1 MAKNKQAQKAGL
13 GFLKP
18 ILISIVTGLAVCFF
32 FMLLFAFILSS
43 GSMSTDLS
51 LIFSM
56 AASGFGALTAGLLCA
71 KLFAQ
76 KGMLYGAAAG
86 LAMYL
91 VISLV
96 GAAVT
101 GTGFTAV
108 SGIRLAIIL
117 LCAAIGG
124 VMGVNIRKKQK
135 F

>member
-56 AASGFGALTAGLLCA
+56 DVPNIPS
-71 KLFAQ
+71 
-76 KGMLYGAAAG
+76 
-86 LAMYL
+86 
-91 VISLV
+91 
-96 GAAVT
+96 
-101 GTGFTAV
+101 
-108 SGIRLAIIL
+108 
-117 LCAAIGG
+117 IGC
-124 VMGVNIRKKQK
+124 
-135 F
+135 